1 MVSIHL
7 LRLAFDQKC
16 FHTLQRLVWYVPLH
30 LSTFP
35 SHISVTAFTASHI
48 IGLFRSTVLLVMNQ
62 TRSKAQQACVLC
74 ATMMGCRWMVSIHLL
89 RLFVGWH
96 ASNYASM
103 TFTSLCGFE
112 PHPPTVVGTHPLRF
126 NDSFDICPLYL
137 LQDFSFAHI
146 CRKLHCVHLPNI
158 SSGCFDQPS
167 FWLWARRG
175 LKRSKHV
182 SSAPRWFLY
191 APPIAYRLVANCLFH
206 RLWFF
211 CAQSAVVRTLV
222 QFDSINFAFYHLV
235 KCTADPPHTLYT

>member
-1 MVSIHL
+1 MS
-7 LRLAFDQKC
+7 
-16 FHTLQRLVWYVPLH
+16 
-30 LSTFP
+30 
-35 SHISVTAFTASHI
+35 
-48 IGLFRSTVLLVMNQ
+48 Q

-167 FWLWARRG
+167 FWLWARRA
-175 LKRSKHV
+175 
-182 SSAPRWFLY
+182 SSAPRWFVWHMPHSFAHICRNLHCVHFRCH
-191 APPIAYRLVANCLFH
+191 AWL
-206 RLWFF
+206 F
-211 CAQSAVVRTLV
+211 CAMVTY
-222 QFDSINFAFYHLV
+222 N
-235 KCTADPPHTLYT
+235 T